1 MTDKKDEDLYLSE
14 GTTFFSLFNIY
25 LIETFEVF
33 IVLVFFKVIGNKD
46 IKIEEIIKSSLLI
59 GFVILIIGMY
69 NKELR
74 RLIKMGVMTSVGS
87 KLVTFDS

>member
-1 MTDKKDEDLYLSE
+1 MTDKKEEDKPEESTDFL
-14 GTTFFSLFNIY
+14 SLFNVY
-25 LIETFEVF
+25 WVETFEVF

-46 IKIEEIIKSSLLI
+46 IKIEEIIKASLLI

-74 RLIKMGVMTSVGS
+74 RLVKMGVMTSVGS
-87 KLVTFDS
+87 KLVNFDS

>member
-1 MTDKKDEDLYLSE
+1 MTDKKDDDLQDKTDL
-14 GTTFFSLFNIY
+14 FSLFNVY

-46 IKIEEIIKSSLLI
+46 LKIEEIIKSSLLI
-59 GFVILIIGMY
+59 GFIILLIGLY

-87 KLVTFDS
+87 KLITFDT

>member
-1 MTDKKDEDLYLSE
+1 MTDKKEEDKPEESTDFL
-14 GTTFFSLFNIY
+14 SLFNVY
-25 LIETFEVF
+25 WVETFEVF

-74 RLIKMGVMTSVGS
+74 RLVKMGVMTSVGS
-87 KLVTFDS
+87 KLVNFDS